1 MLKDEAGNDSKKKR
15 LKKDEI
21 KEQSLNSI
29 TDIEKVDTE
38 ELNEPA
44 DKVENFEDI
53 VIIVKEYED
62 IIRTKKKTLCIAYHQ
77 GKVFRRF
84 TEKEKFLKL
93 VKEFKVHYAM
103 MMMTFKINIVK
114 LIKEHSKL
122 IKSSATSSFL
132 KIYFVDIQE
141 MCEENFYELK

>member
-38 ELNEPA
+38 ELNEQA
-44 DKVENFEDI
+44 DKVENFEDT

-62 IIRTKKKTLCIAYHQ
+62 IIRTKKKTSMHCL
-77 GKVFRRF
+77 
-84 TEKEKFLKL
+84 
-93 VKEFKVHYAM
+93 
-103 MMMTFKINIVK
+103 
-114 LIKEHSKL
+114 
-122 IKSSATSSFL
+122 SSRES
-132 KIYFVDIQE
+132 V
-141 MCEENFYELK
+141 

>member
-1 MLKDEAGNDSKKKR
+1 MKLKSNHSTQSLT
-15 LKKDEI
+15 LKKLT
-21 KEQSLNSI
+21 Q
-29 TDIEKVDTE
+29 
-38 ELNEPA
+38 ELNEQA

-103 MMMTFKINIVK
+103 MMMTFKINTVK

-122 IKSSATSSFL
+122 IKSATSSFL
-132 KIYFVDIQE
+132 EIYFGDIQE
-141 MCEENFYELK
+141 MCEENLTN